1 MARRYDWEA
10 IEADYRTGR
19 FSLQKLS
26 DRHGPSKGAIS
37 KRATAEGWSKD
48 LTGAVQQRTREKL
61 SRPESAAPDVPDA
74 ELIEQAASENAS
86 IINGHRQ
93 MLQRWRRIQDNFAGQ
108 LDTQLSTGKR
118 DVETRDGDVI
128 EVDVDLEYAGKC
140 IGYGT
145 QALER
150 VIKLERQSY
159 GMDQPVT
166 DDTPPEQALTDEELE
181 AKIKAYEAQGTDD
194 AS

>member
-10 IEADYRTGR
+10 IEADFRTGR

-37 KRATAEGWSKD
+37 KRATTHGWSKD

-61 SRPESAAPDVPDA
+61 SRPESAAPDVPEA
-74 ELIEQAASENAS
+74 ELIEQAACENAS
-86 IINGHRQ
+86 VVNGHRQ
-93 MLQRWRRIQDNFAGQ
+93 MLQRWRRIQDTFAGQ

-118 DVETRDGDVI
+118 EVETRDGDVI

-159 GMDQPVT
+159 GMDLPAGEE
-166 DDTPPEQALTDEELE
+166 TPPEHALTDDELE
-181 AKIKAYEAQGTDD
+181 AKIKAYESRGADD
-194 AS
+194 QS